1 MLLNFSRMLCG
12 TWTSST
18 TGQVNVVVDHD
29 VDAGG
34 RRVDRVDEEL
44 RRADSGK
51 LGQDVRDGAAD
62 DRIAGLEQRGEHDAV
77 LEGDVV
83 EIRADRQVVPQPR
96 GDAAAD
102 VDRGLL
108 LEVG

>member
-83 EIRADRQVVPQPR
+83 EICADRQIVPQPHS
-96 GDAAAD
+96 DTTTNINHN
-102 VDRGLL
+102 LL
-108 LEVG
+108 LK